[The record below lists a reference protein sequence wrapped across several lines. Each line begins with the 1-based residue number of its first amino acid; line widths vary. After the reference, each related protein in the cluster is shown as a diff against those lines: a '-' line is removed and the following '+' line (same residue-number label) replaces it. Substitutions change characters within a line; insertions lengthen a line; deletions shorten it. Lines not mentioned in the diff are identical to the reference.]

1 MSSLSQDLKRWA
13 IEELDLP
20 GARLPDD
27 GYMKTLVG
35 YKLQKEN

>member
-13 IEELDLP
+13 IEELELP
-20 GARLPDD
+20 AARLPDD

-35 YKLQKEN
+35 YNNEL